1 MPTVIGYA
9 PNGIV
14 YTPGSNSWSVQ
25 VGFDPSKHRVEFSF
39 PHGFHGQF
47 DRGNC
52 FSSLTGLI
60 AQTADGDGNVITRG
74 RICSDCYY
82 EIEGP
87 GGDLIYLDCIEI
99 DGVHVGY
106 MTSAPLQPG
115 VSYPLLGAR
124 SVTDTHATSHLDRG
138 DVPCFGPN
146 SRVMTQ
152 KGEVPIAWLSR
163 GDKVL
168 TRDYGFQPLRWIG
181 RFQVPLLR
189 MRRNTRLAPVRVWS
203 KLVEPGAPSG
213 FMEVSPDHQVLLG
226 GADVQ
231 LLFGEDEVLAP
242 ARFLAKPKPPA
253 MSSSGYVYHHLL
265 FMRHQ
270 VIKVNGIWAESLFVP
285 PHDPALPQETGLYPP
300 RGVFHSQ
307 AARPCLNRS
316 QVALLMAERR
326 RRGIGGHKRRA

>member
-25 VGFDPSKHRVEFSF
+25 VGFDPRLHRVEFSF
-39 PHGFHGQF
+39 VDGVICQF
-47 DRGNC
+47 DHRTGQ
-52 FSSLTGLI
+52 SSLSGHV
-60 AQTADGDGNVITRG
+60 AKTADGGGHVIARG
-74 RICSDCYY
+74 RICADSYY
-82 EIEGP
+82 EVEGP
-87 GGDLIYLDCIEI
+87 GGDLIYLDCVEI

-106 MTSAPLQPG
+106 ITSAPLQPG

-124 SVTDTHATSHLDRG
+124 NVTDAHATSHLDRC
-138 DVPCFGPN
+138 DVPCFGTN

-168 TRDYGFQPLRWIG
+168 TRDYGYQPLRWSG

-189 MRRNTRLAPVRVWS
+189 MRRNTRLAPVRIWS
-203 KLVEPGAPSG
+203 KLVDPEAPFG
-213 FMEVSPDHQVLLG
+213 FVEVSPDHQVLLG

-242 ARFLAKPKPPA
+242 ARFLSKPRVPA
-253 MSSSGYVYHHLL
+253 VSQAGYVYHHLL
-265 FMRHQ
+265 FTRHQ
-270 VIKVNGIWAESLFVP
+270 VIQVNGIWSESLFVP
-285 PHDPALPQETGLYPP
+285 PPDPLHLPETGLYPP

-307 AARPCLNRS
+307 AARPCLTRA

-326 RRGIGGHKRRA
+326 RRGGDMQKHRA

>member
-14 YTPGSNSWSVQ
+14 YTPGSNSWSVH

-39 PHGFHGQF
+39 PHGFLGQF
-47 DRGNC
+47 DRGNS
-52 FSSLTGLI
+52 FSGLTGLV
-60 AQTADGDGNVITRG
+60 AQTVDRDGGVLARG
-74 RICSDCYY
+74 RICTDSYY
-82 EIEGP
+82 EVEGP
-87 GGDLIYLDCIEI
+87 GGDLIYLDCVEI

-106 MTSAPLQPG
+106 ITSAPLQPG
-115 VSYPLLGAR
+115 MSYPLLGAR
-124 SVTDTHATSHLDRG
+124 SVTDAHETSHLDRG

-146 SRVMTQ
+146 SRVTTQ
-152 KGEVPIAWLSR
+152 KGEVPIGLLCR

-168 TRDYGFQPLRWIG
+168 TRDYGYQPLRWIG

-189 MRRNTRLAPVRVWS
+189 MRRNPRFAPVKIWS
-203 KLVEPGAPSG
+203 KLVEPVASSG
-213 FMEVSPDHQVLLG
+213 FVEVSPDHQVLLG

-242 ARFLAKPKPPA
+242 ARFLANPEPPA
-253 MSSSGYVYHHLL
+253 ISSAGYVYHHLM
-265 FMRHQ
+265 FMHHQ

-285 PHDPALPQETGLYPP
+285 PPDPALPRVSGLYPP

-307 AARPCLNRS
+307 AARTCINRS

-326 RRGIGGHKRRA
+326 RRGTGEYKRRA